1 MELKAKKISI
11 LVIICICI
19 VMLESVIGFATFYA
33 GILYRG
39 YNRDEAEEMLEL
51 VKKTDINY
59 YQKLIDPE
67 DDSYL
72 KEFEEIHTQKGNPLL
87 IFYGLISILFSF
99 GCLIPL
105 VMIIFTIQKEEEPEP
120 EENSKRDEITEEEK
134 STGESEKE
142 DEESF

>member
-19 VMLESVIGFATFYA
+19 VMLESVIGFATFYT
-33 GILYRG
+33 GILYRE
-39 YNRDEAEEMLEL
+39 YKRDEAEEMLEL
-51 VKKTDINY
+51 VKRTDINY

-72 KEFEEIHTQKGNPLL
+72 KEFEKIHTQKGNPLL
-87 IFYGLISILFSF
+87 IFYGLVSILFSF

-105 VMIIFTIQKEEEPEP
+105 VMIIFTIQKKEEPEP
-120 EENSKRDEITEEEK
+120 EEKSKRDEITEEK

-142 DEESF
+142 DEDSF